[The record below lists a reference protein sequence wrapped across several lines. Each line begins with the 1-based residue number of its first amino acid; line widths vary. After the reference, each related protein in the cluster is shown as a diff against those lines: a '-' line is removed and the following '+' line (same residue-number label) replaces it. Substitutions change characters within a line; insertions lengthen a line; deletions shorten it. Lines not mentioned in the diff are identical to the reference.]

1 MISKILDN
9 KMQGKV
15 YEELQN
21 SIHSGSKISV
31 VSGYFTIYAYASLKK
46 ELNKIDSMRFLFT
59 EPTFVNEHSVVSRE
73 FQIDHEKSISGNDY
87 EIKLRNEMRQSAIAK
102 ECADWIRKKVEI
114 KSLKI
119 PNAAQPRIIHVKNDG
134 VEDLSINGTVDFTTD
149 GLGVTASDRIDSNL
163 CMSGEATKGLL
174 DLFEQIWNDSSAVT
188 DVKNSVLEHMET
200 LYKEN
205 PPEFI
210 YYVTLYN
217 IFHDYLDELSEDNII
232 RSGVNFKESIIWNKL
247 YRFQKDGVMGIID
260 KIEKYNGCILAD
272 SVGLGKTF
280 TALAVIKYYQ
290 SRNDRVLVLCP
301 KKLRDNW
308 IIYTQNDRRNLF
320 ADDRFNYDVVNHSDL
335 SRESG
340 KSGDIDLATINWGNY
355 DLVVIDESHNFRN
368 NPPFKGHVTRYQRL
382 MQEIIR
388 KGVKTKVL
396 MLSATPVNNR
406 LSDIR
411 NQIEFI
417 TEGDPHSLKSAG
429 ITDINMTITNAQ
441 RSYTMWSN
449 LPDRER
455 TTDRFVEMMSMDYFK
470 LLDTLTI
477 ARSRKHIEK
486 YYDLDEIGK
495 FPERRTPINVYSEID
510 KLGQF
515 PSIGEVNKQ
524 LGRLNLGV
532 YCPMSYLF
540 PDKIAEYEER
550 YDIHPDDGR
559 NVLKQ
564 SNREENLVRLMRV
577 NILKRLESS
586 VHSYALTIEKVLYKI
601 DKTIEKIDRFQ
612 SKSSMDSKVNESDL
626 EDLDF
631 DDPEMET
638 LSFGSRVRIDLNDI
652 DCNRWRQ
659 DLELDKEKLKDILV
673 EAKKITP
680 DRDSKLY
687 DLGKI
692 ISDKIAHPINGNNR
706 KIIVFSAFADTA
718 SYLYDNLAPFFKKEG
733 LCSAMVSGSNENRS
747 NIDIPYD
754 QKNLIRISDLNTV
767 LTLFSPISKERA
779 TVFPEFNGEL
789 DLMFCTDCISEG
801 QNLQD
806 CDYLINYDIHW
817 NPVRIIQRFGR
828 IDRIGSKND
837 SIQLVNFWPMKDLD
851 EYINLQQRVRGKMV
865 LLDVSATGEEN
876 IIEPGKEMRDL
887 EYRKKQLQKLQEEV
901 VDLEDIKGGISITDM
916 TFSEFKTD
924 LMYYLKDHRKILDR
938 TPMGLHALVPVSPES
953 DLGPGVVFVLKQ
965 LMGKGQTKE
974 QNPMFPYYVAHISY
988 DGQVTFS
995 YIHAKRL
1002 LDNYKKLCC
1011 GDCEVHKDLT
1021 TQFNIETDDGHDM
1034 RRYSALLE
1042 KVISDIVGK
1051 KNEAGVASLFSRG
1064 GTTLMK
1070 SDFGG
1075 VEDFEIVTFLVIR

>member
-21 SIHSGSKISV
+21 SIRSGSKISV
-31 VSGYFTIYAYASLKK
+31 VSGYFTIYAYAALRK

-59 EPTFVNEHSVVSRE
+59 EPTFVNEQNEVLRE
-73 FQIDHEKSISGNDY
+73 FQIDHEKSISGNSY
-87 EIKLRNEMRQSAIAK
+87 EIKLRNEMKQSAIAR
-102 ECADWIRKKVEI
+102 ECADWIRRKVEMR
-114 KSLKI
+114 SLKV
-119 PNAAQPRIIHVKNDG
+119 PNAAQPRIIHVKNGG
-134 VEDLSINGTVDFTTD
+134 VDDLSINGTVDFTTD
-149 GLGVTASDRIDSNL
+149 GLGLTPSNRIDSNL
-163 CMSGEATKGLL
+163 CMSGDATRGLL
-174 DLFEQIWNDSSAVT
+174 DLFEQVWNDSTAVV

-205 PPEFI
+205 VPKFI

-232 RSGVNFKESIIWNKL
+232 RSGVDFKQSVVWNKL

-260 KIEKYNGCILAD
+260 KIEKFNGCILAD

-308 IIYTQNDRRNLF
+308 VIYTQNDRRNLF
-320 ADDRFNYDVVNHSDL
+320 AEDRFNFDVINHTDL

-368 NPPFKGHVTRYQRL
+368 NPPFKGHITRYQRL

-417 TEGDPHSLKSAG
+417 TEGKPNSLQSVG
-429 ITDINMTITNAQ
+429 IADINMTISNAQ
-441 RSYTMWSN
+441 RSYTLWSN
-449 LPDRER
+449 LSDNER

-486 YYDLDEIGK
+486 YYDLNEIGK
-495 FPERRTPINVYSEID
+495 FPERRTPVNVYSEID
-510 KLGQF
+510 NLHQF
-515 PSIGEVNKQ
+515 PSISDVNKQ

-540 PDKIAEYEER
+540 PDKVAEYEEK
-550 YDIHPDDGR
+550 YDIHPENGR

-564 SNREENLVRLMRV
+564 SNREENLVRLMRI

-586 VHSYALTIEKVLYKI
+586 IHSYALTIQKVLRKIEKTLEKI
-601 DKTIEKIDRFQ
+601 DKFQ
-612 SKSSMDSKVNESDL
+612 SKSSGDSKVNESDFD
-626 EDLDF
+626 DLDF

-638 LSFGSRVRIDLNDI
+638 LSFGTRVKIDLKDI

-659 DLELDKEKLKDILV
+659 DLQLDLDKLKDILI
-673 EAKKITP
+673 EANKITP
-680 DRDSKLY
+680 ERDSKLH
-687 DLGKI
+687 DLENL
-692 ISDKIAHPINGNNR
+692 ISDKITHPINGNNR
-706 KIIVFSAFADTA
+706 KVIVFSAFADTA
-718 SYLYDNLAPFFKKEG
+718 TYLYDNLAPLFEKYG
-733 LCSAMVSGSNENRS
+733 LRSALVCGSDENKS
-747 NIDIPYD
+747 NIEIPFG
-754 QKNLIRISDLNTV
+754 QRNLIRVSDLNIV
-767 LTLFSPISKERA
+767 LTLFSPISKEKA

-806 CDYLINYDIHW
+806 CDYLVNYDIHW

-851 EYINLQQRVRGKMV
+851 EYINLQQRVKGKMV

-876 IIEPGKEMRDL
+876 IIEPEKGMRDL

-916 TFSEFKTD
+916 TFSDFKTD
-924 LMYYLKDHRKILDR
+924 LMYYLKDHRKLLDR
-938 TPMGLHALVPVSPES
+938 TPLGLHALVAVSSDS

-965 LMGKGQTKE
+965 LVGMNQTKE
-974 QNPMFPYYVAHISY
+974 QNPMFPYYMAHIAY
-988 DGQVTFS
+988 DGQVTLS
-995 YIHAKRL
+995 YIHAKKL

-1034 RRYSALLE
+1034 HRYSALLDN
-1042 KVISDIVGK
+1042 VISDIVGK
-1051 KNEAGVASLFSRG
+1051 KNEAGIAGLFSRG

-1070 SDFGG
+1070 NDFGG
-1075 VEDFEIVTFLVIR
+1075 IEDFEIVTFLVIR